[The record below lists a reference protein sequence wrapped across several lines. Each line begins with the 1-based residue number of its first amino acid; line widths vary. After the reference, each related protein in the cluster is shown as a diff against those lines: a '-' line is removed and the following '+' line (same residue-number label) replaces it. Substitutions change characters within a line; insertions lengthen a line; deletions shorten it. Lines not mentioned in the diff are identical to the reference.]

1 MCAMCIYKAIYIS
14 INTVIYYFIYCSKK
28 VTYLFG
34 IQHIICIFVVQKRT
48 QKGCALVGLPS
59 LLSCL
64 LIV

>member
-1 MCAMCIYKAIYIS
+1 MCIYKAIYIS
-14 INTVIYYFIYCSKK
+14 INTVIYYFIYYSKNT
-28 VTYLFG
+28 TYFFG
-34 IQHIICIFVVQKRT
+34 NQNIIRIFVVQKRT